1 VPGRPPLANACA
13 PARPASARVHTLQH
27 PPPSRGFSID
37 ARFRWDVLEPD
48 LLRLTRLADSER
60 LWLRVIGGHV
70 LVQADDGAFWLEP
83 GAELEPI
90 AVRWGPSVLEAP
102 VTRLEDHVTALRRDT
117 LLAEFFGGRALP
129 RAELPT
135 LASLA
140 ADRVP

>member
-1 VPGRPPLANACA
+1 
-13 PARPASARVHTLQH
+13 
-27 PPPSRGFSID
+27 
-37 ARFRWDVLEPD
+37 
-48 LLRLTRLADSER
+48 
-60 LWLRVIGGHV
+60 
-70 LVQADDGAFWLEP
+70 
-83 GAELEPI
+83 
-90 AVRWGPSVLEAP
+90 VLEAP